1 MTDKENILER
11 SGGVHISYRLISKR
25 ENNKVI
31 VLCHGL
37 ASNMTRWAEFAEL
50 TSLKEIWDIILP
62 DLRGHGGSVYRGL
75 ISMEEWC
82 SDIAAILDKEKYD
95 RVVIGGHCLGAN
107 LAINFAE
114 SYPDKCNGIV
124 LLEPLFSQSFT
135 GVLKK
140 IEKHK
145 RMLDV
150 LIVFTRLIN
159 MAGIYRRSFPSLD
172 LRELDRAGRELIKAA
187 GTPEVLRKRY
197 GSPVHDLRYIPVAAY
212 LQSVRESLRPLPEIE
227 KLAIPKLFIFSSGR
241 LFSESCD
248 VNEVCGS
255 AVNSESVIID
265 SYHWVPTEKPVE
277 LRGAIEKWCN
287 KHFS

>member
-1 MTDKENILER
+1 MTDDKNILDR
-11 SGGVHISYRLISKR
+11 SEGVHISYRLISKQ
-25 ENNKVI
+25 NNKVI
-31 VLCHGL
+31 ILCHGL
-37 ASNMTRWAEFAEL
+37 ASNMTRWYEFAEL
-50 TSLKEIWDIILP
+50 TALKETWDIILP

-114 SYPDKCNGIV
+114 IFSDKCHGII
-124 LLEPLFSQSFT
+124 LLEPLFSKSFT

-150 LIVFTRLIN
+150 LIVFARLIN
-159 MAGIYRRSFPSLD
+159 MAGVYRRSLPSLD
-172 LRELDRAGRELIKAA
+172 LRELDRTGRELIKSV

-197 GSPVHDLRYIPVAAY
+197 GSPIHDLRFIPVVAY
-212 LQSVRESLRPLPEIE
+212 LQSVRELLRPLPEL
-227 KLAIPKLFIFSSGR
+227 KNLTIPKLFIFSSGR

-248 VNEVCGS
+248 VNELSGS
-255 AVNSESVIID
+255 AVNSETVVID

-287 KHFS
+287 KHFA